1 MRITRRRLVA
11 AALSLPV
18 IALAG
23 RGISL
28 VGDAVSGAIRGAR
41 PAADGTSATRCAQCG
56 SPDHTMLDA
65 TCPMTPR
72 VLA

>member
-1 MRITRRRLVA
+1 MRIARRRLVA

-18 IALAG
+18 LALMG
-23 RGISL
+23 RGVSL
-28 VGDAVSGAIRGAR
+28 LGGAVTGAIRGAR

-65 TCPMTPR
+65 ACPMAPR